1 MNKLLTSFMV
11 LGILTVCS
19 SLEGCVSAAVTG
31 VSSGCQVAYNHHSL
45 QNSYHDQYT
54 TMQVDHAIHWH
65 DTNFNNSNISVSTF
79 NNILVLTGQVPT
91 QTLREQLTQVASKA
105 AHVKEIYNLTTV
117 NNPAST
123 LTHVSDSWITTKI
136 KSRLIAAA
144 EIDPSQIKVI
154 TENGNVYLIGTVF
167 PDQAEIATDIARET
181 DGVGKVV
188 RIFSYLQVTKD
199 LHLASAKS
207 SSCMINS

>member
-1 MNKLLTSFMV
+1 MNMLLRYLMA
-11 LGILTVCS
+11 LGILAAGS
-19 SLEGCVSAAVTG
+19 SLQGCVSAAVTG
-31 VSSGCQVAYNHHSL
+31 VSSGCQVAYNHYNI

-65 DTNFNNSNISVSTF
+65 DTTFNDSNIEVSTF

-91 QTLREQLTQVASKA
+91 QTQREKLTQIARKT

-117 NNPAST
+117 NSPAST
-123 LTHVSDSWITTKI
+123 LTHASDTWITAKI

-144 EIDPSQIKVI
+144 EIDPSQIKVL

-167 PDQAEIATDIARET
+167 PEQAEIATDIARET
-181 DGVGKVV
+181 AGVENVV
-188 RIFSYLQVTKD
+188 RIFSYLHITRD
-199 LHLASAKS
+199 LRADSQKS
-207 SSCMINS
+207 YT